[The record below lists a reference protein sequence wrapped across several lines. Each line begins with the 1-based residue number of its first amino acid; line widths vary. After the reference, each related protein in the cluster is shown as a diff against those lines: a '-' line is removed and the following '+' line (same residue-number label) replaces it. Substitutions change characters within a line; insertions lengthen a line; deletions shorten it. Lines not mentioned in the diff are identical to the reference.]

1 MILIKQDGIIHS
13 AMLDSGEHV
22 SSVIVRDY
30 DASEYDTEKGI
41 DSLGVDIYG
50 KVYRKC
56 GCPIISSS
64 ERRLIDISMKEYLY
78 SRIRAMLGRED
89 ENVSLEGNV
98 AEIPFATLFA
108 LLTSQK
114 ENA

>member
-13 AMLDSGEHV
+13 AMMEPGEHV

-30 DASEYDTEKGI
+30 DTSEYDTEKGI
-41 DSLGVDIYG
+41 DSLGVDTYG

-64 ERRLIDISMKEYLY
+64 ERRLSDTSMKEYLY
-78 SRIRAMLGRED
+78 SRICTMLGRED
-89 ENVSLEGNV
+89 ENVYFDGNI
-98 AEIPFATLFA
+98 AEIPFATLFE

-114 ENA
+114 ENV